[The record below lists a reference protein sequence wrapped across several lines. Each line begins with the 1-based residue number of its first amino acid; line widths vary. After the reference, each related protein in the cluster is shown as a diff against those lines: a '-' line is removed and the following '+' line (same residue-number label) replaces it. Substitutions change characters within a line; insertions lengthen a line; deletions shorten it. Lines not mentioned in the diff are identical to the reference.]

1 MGIVTNLLGARV
13 VVSSSTANGAF
24 AAYASAIDNVTNDPR
39 TLLPR

>member
-13 VVSSSTANGAF
+13 AVSSSTASGAF
-24 AAYASAIDNVTNDPR
+24 AVYTSAIDKVTNDPR